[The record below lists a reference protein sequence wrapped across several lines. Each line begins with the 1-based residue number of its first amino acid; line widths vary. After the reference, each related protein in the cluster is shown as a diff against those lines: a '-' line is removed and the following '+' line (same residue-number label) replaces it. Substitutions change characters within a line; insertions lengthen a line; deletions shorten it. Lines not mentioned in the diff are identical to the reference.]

1 MLSNAE
7 LNFLYMLKAEKEF
20 HMTRQ
25 DKEDIEYLMVLRW
38 LENRIDD
45 LERKN
50 SEHI

>member
-7 LNFLYMLKAEKEF
+7 LNFLYMLKTEKEF

-25 DKEDIEYLMVLRW
+25 GKEDIEYIMVLRW
-38 LENRIDD
+38 LENRIGD

-50 SEHI
+50 REHS